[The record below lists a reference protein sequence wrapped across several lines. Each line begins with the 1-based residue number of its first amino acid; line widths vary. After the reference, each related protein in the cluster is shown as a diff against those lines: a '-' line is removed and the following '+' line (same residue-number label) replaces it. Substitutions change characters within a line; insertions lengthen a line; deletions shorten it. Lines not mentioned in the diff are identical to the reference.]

1 MRYFKTDKHSS
12 LQDKTVLKEIHGNL
26 KEIHGKLAKVGLLLS
41 FACPAIRRD
50 GSRTLTAT
58 PKRIGV
64 LATG

>member
-12 LQDKTVLKEIHGNL
+12 LQDKTVF

-41 FACPAIRRD
+41 LACPAIRRD